1 MLDIFNKY
9 LHAIAAKFSHPET
22 SEMGYRTDFEI
33 LLQGIFEKINVRR
46 IDHDPKAK
54 HGNKPDFIV
63 MKNDIPILYI
73 EAKTIGE
80 SLDKIE
86 KSKQME
92 RYFGYANLVLTDY
105 VEFRF
110 YRNGMKYQEPIKIA
124 EYDLD
129 KRTLTPLP
137 DNFEFAAKTLIDFT
151 QSHKEPIK
159 SGEHLAKIMGGK
171 AQRIRDNIRE
181 VLAKKDEKK
190 PEILNVYNTIKKLL
204 VHDLSEED
212 FADMYAQ
219 TLVYGLFVARYYDNT
234 PENFSR
240 QEARDLVPA
249 SNPFLRHFFD
259 HIVGPDFDKR
269 LEYIVNELCEVFAH
283 ADVQQLMK
291 QYFGNGHAEFISA
304 SSDET
309 LKRVQGDNVGPD
321 PVIHFY
327 EDFLKEYDAELRKKM
342 GAYYTPLPVVR
353 FIVRSVDYL
362 LQKEFNLPSGLAD
375 TSKLENGVHRVQILD
390 PAVGTGTFL
399 SAVIREIY
407 LKLKNSGQ
415 IGRWTTYVHN
425 DLLPRLHGFELMM
438 APYTI
443 AHLKLSIAFKQTG
456 FKYFNRRLGIYLTN
470 SLEESETQQGLFT
483 GFGFAESIAEES
495 KEAAKIKNETPIMVV
510 IGNPPYSVSS
520 SNKGKWITELIKDYK
535 KDLNER
541 NIQPLS
547 DDYIKFMRYAE
558 HFIEKNKTGIV
569 AMITNNSFLDGI
581 IHRQMRKHL
590 LESFDEIYI
599 LDLHGSTKKKETA
612 PDGSK
617 DENVFDIQQ
626 GVAISVMIRKSDKK
640 EKLGT
645 VKFAEVYGTRRNK
658 FYFLNENVL
667 NSIKWKMIEYNE
679 PNYFFANKN
688 FENKG
693 TYYQSFNMTELMPLQ
708 ACGIVSARDSL
719 LVNFIKADAQKV
731 IENFNELGENEFRL
745 KYKLPKDS
753 RDWTYKDA
761 KEDIKHSKIEQIMYR
776 PFDIR
781 YIPYS
786 SQSKGII
793 EYPRFEIMMH
803 MIDQDNIGLVITKQ
817 LSTFDFQHV
826 FVSKAITD
834 KCTLSSQTKEAGYH
848 IPLYVISKD
857 GTKIPNLKKEIVEEI
872 EKTVGKVTPEDIL
885 DYIYAVLH
893 SPSYRE
899 KYKEFL
905 KIDFPRVPYPKD
917 KESFKK
923 LIKLGTELRS
933 LHLLESP
940 KVYQFITTYPVGGDN
955 KVEKVV
961 FSHSELVSES
971 IKRKD
976 KETLKQ
982 VQGDTG
988 RVYINKEQYFG
999 NVPEIAWNF
1008 YIGGYQPA
1016 QKWLKDR
1023 KGRTLTN
1030 SDIEHY
1036 QKIIVAL
1043 TETDRIMKEI
1053 NEINL

>member
-1 MLDIFNKY
+1 
-9 LHAIAAKFSHPET
+9 
-22 SEMGYRTDFEI
+22 MGYRTDFEV

-54 HGNKPDFIV
+54 YGNKPDFIV
-63 MKNDIPILYI
+63 MKDDIPILYI

-110 YRNGMKYQEPIKIA
+110 YRNGIKYQEPIKIA

-129 KRTLTPLP
+129 SRTLNPIP
-137 DNFEFAAKTLIDFT
+137 DNFEFLGKTLIDFT

-171 AQRIRDNIRE
+171 ARRIRDNIKE
-181 VLAKKDEKK
+181 VLAKKDERK

-204 VHDLSEED
+204 VHDLKEEE

-219 TLVYGLFVARYYDNT
+219 TLVYGLFVARYHDKT

-269 LEYIVNELCEVFAH
+269 LEFIINELCEVFAH

-291 QYFGNGHAEFISA
+291 QYFQDDLWGSTNE
-304 SSDET
+304 
-309 LKRVQGDNVGPD
+309 GPD

-362 LQKEFNLPSGLAD
+362 LQKEFNLPAGLAD
-375 TSKLENGVHRVQILD
+375 TSKLENGIHRVQILD

-407 LKLKNSGQ
+407 LKFKENGQ
-415 IGRWTTYVHN
+415 LGRWTTYVHN

-443 AHLKLSIAFKQTG
+443 AHLKLSMAFKQTG

-470 SLEESETQQGLFT
+470 SLEESGPREDLFT

-495 KEAAKIKNETPIMVV
+495 KEAAIIKNETPIMVV

-520 SNKGKWITELIKDYK
+520 SNKGKWITDLIKDYK

-547 DDYIKFMRYAE
+547 DDYIKFIRYAE
-558 HFIEKNKTGIV
+558 RFIEKNKTGIV

-590 LESFDEIYI
+590 LETFDEIYI

-626 GVAISVMIRKSDKK
+626 GVAISIMIRKSVNK
-640 EKLGT
+640 EKLGV
-645 VKFAEVYGTRRNK
+645 VKFSEFFGRRNHK
-658 FYFLNENVL
+658 FEKLEKSNLHNVNWQEL
-667 NSIKWKMIEYNE
+667 ISIE
-679 PNYFFANKN
+679 PNYFFTKKVFLEKNKYQN
-688 FENKG
+688 GIDLNKLFIFKSVGVVTSNDSVLLAENEI
-693 TYYQSFNMTELMPLQ
+693 ELRNKILSNLP
-708 ACGIVSARDSL
+708 
-719 LVNFIKADAQKV
+719 
-731 IENFNELGENEFRL
+731 NELFDS
-745 KYKLPKDS
+745 KLI
-753 RDWTYKDA
+753 TNYL
-761 KEDIKHSKIEQIMYR
+761 YR
-776 PFDIR
+776 PFDIKKIYYKTSLIGR
-781 YIPYS
+781 AREDLMQNFS
-786 SQSKGII
+786 TA
-793 EYPRFEIMMH
+793 
-803 MIDQDNIGLVITKQ
+803 NIGLIISKQFGSHKHFICFITN
-817 LSTFDFQHV
+817 S
-826 FVSKAITD
+826 IND
-834 KCTLSSQTKEAGYH
+834 KSSQPFAPYFNH
-848 IPLYVISKD
+848 PLYLVLKD
-857 GTKIPNLKKEIVEEI
+857 GTKTSNLKKEIVEEI

-917 KESFKK
+917 KDIFKK
-923 LIKLGTELRS
+923 LVALGTELRL
-933 LHLLESP
+933 LHLLELP
-940 KVYQFITTYPVGGDN
+940 KVDQFITTYPVDGN
-955 KVEKVV
+955 NEVEKVK
-961 FSHSELVSES
+961 FIPIQTSEVSKTSEVL
-971 IKRKD
+971 I
-976 KETLKQ
+976 
-982 VQGDTG
+982 TG
-988 RVYINKEQYFG
+988 NVWINKEQYFG

-1023 KGRTLTN
+1023 KGRKLTN

-1043 TETDRIMKEI
+1043 VETDRIMKEI
-1053 NEINL
+1053 DTIVNW

>member
-1 MLDIFNKY
+1 MKSLFEKY
-9 LHAIAAKFSHPET
+9 LNFISKKFSHAET

-54 HGNKPDFIV
+54 GGNKPDFIV
-63 MKNDIPILYI
+63 MNNEIPILYI

-110 YRNGMKYQEPIKIA
+110 YRNGIKYQEPIKFA
-124 EYDLD
+124 DYDLD
-129 KRTLTPLP
+129 SRTITSLP
-137 DNFEFAAKTLIDFT
+137 DKFEFAGNTLLQFT
-151 QSHKEPIK
+151 QTHKEPIR

-171 AQRIRDNIRE
+171 AQRIRDNIKE
-181 VLAKKDEKK
+181 VLSKKDEKK

-204 VHDLSEED
+204 VHDLGEEE

-219 TLVYGLFVARYYDNT
+219 TLVYGLFVARYHDET
-234 PENFSR
+234 PEKFSR

-249 SNPFLRHFFD
+249 SNPFLRNFFD
-259 HIVGPDFDKR
+259 HIVGPNFDKR
-269 LEYIVNELCEVFAH
+269 LEYIVNELCEVFSH
-283 ADVQQLMK
+283 ANIQQLMK
-291 QYFGNGHAEFISA
+291 QYFADDLWGKTHE
-304 SSDET
+304 
-309 LKRVQGDNVGPD
+309 GPD

-327 EDFLKEYDAELRKKM
+327 EDFLKEYDAGLRKKM

-375 TSKLENGVHRVQILD
+375 TSKLENGIHRVQILD

-399 SAVIREIY
+399 SSVIREIY

-415 IGRWTTYVHN
+415 LGRWTTYVHN

-443 AHLKLSIAFKQTG
+443 AHLKLSMAFKATG

-470 SLEESETQQGLFT
+470 SLEESESQQGLFT

-495 KEAAKIKNETPIMVV
+495 KEAALVKNKMPIMVV
-510 IGNPPYSVSS
+510 IGNPPYAGES
-520 SNKGKWITELIKDYK
+520 SNTSYKGNDIYKQEPSGGKLREKAGKW
-535 KDLNER
+535 LN
-541 NIQPLS
+541 
-547 DDYIKFMRYAE
+547 DDYVKFIRYAE
-558 HFIEKNKTGIV
+558 SMMEKTGNGIV
-569 AMITNNSFLDGI
+569 AMITAHGYIDNPTFRG
-581 IHRQMRKHL
+581 MRWQLMKT
-590 LESFDEIYI
+590 FDEIYI
-599 LDLHGSTKKKETA
+599 LDLHGNANKKEKA
-612 PDGSK
+612 PDGSDDK
-617 DENVFDIQQ
+617 NVFDIKQ
-626 GVAISVMIRKSDKK
+626 GVAIFLGIKK
-640 EKLGT
+640 NKLKNTDTKIFISHCFGS
-645 VKFAEVYGTRRNK
+645 RHNK
-658 FYFLNENVL
+658 FNYLSENKM
-667 NSIKWKMIEYNE
+667 NSVNWERLIPSA
-679 PNYFFANKN
+679 PNYEWVIRDEKNKREFANRISVTDLFITN
-688 FENKG
+688 
-693 TYYQSFNMTELMPLQ
+693 SV
-708 ACGIVSARDSL
+708 GIVTARDATTIQYTSDDI
-719 LVNFIKADAQKV
+719 NRV
-731 IENFNELGENEFRL
+731 IHDFMTLENEELRM
-745 KYKLPKDS
+745 KYNLGKDV
-753 RDWTYKDA
+753 RDWKVSLA
-761 KEDIKHSKIEQIMYR
+761 KEDIVRNFEENKIITINYR

-781 YIPYS
+781 WTFYTGNS
-786 SQSKGII
+786 RGFHCM
-793 EYPRFEIMMH
+793 PRGGVMQH
-803 MIDQDNIGLVITKQ
+803 LLKDNLALVVLRQVKAGD
-817 LSTFDFQHV
+817 SFQHV
-826 FVSKAITD
+826 FISRSIVESTLVSNRTSEID
-834 KCTLSSQTKEAGYH
+834 YVL
-848 IPLYVISKD
+848 PLYVYSND
-857 GTKIPNLKKEIVEEI
+857 NAKIPNLKKEIVDEI
-872 EKTVGKVTPEDIL
+872 EKIVGKVAPEDIL

-917 KESFKK
+917 KDTFKK
-923 LIKLGTELRS
+923 LVKLGTELRA

-940 KVYQFITTYPVGGDN
+940 KVNKFITTYPVSGN
-955 KVEKVV
+955 NEVEKVK
-961 FSHSELVSES
+961 FEKDAAHQQTQSDASSHPERSRRMTS
-971 IKRKD
+971 ISSSNY
-976 KETLKQ
+976 
-982 VQGDTG
+982 
-988 RVYINKEQYFG
+988 RVWINQSQYFG

-1043 TETDRIMKEI
+1043 VETDRIMKEI
-1053 NEINL
+1053 DKIKLYTK

>member
-1 MLDIFNKY
+1 MKSLFDKY
-9 LHAIAAKFSHPET
+9 LNSVSKKFLHSET

-54 HGNKPDFIV
+54 AGNKPDFIV

-73 EAKTIGE
+73 EAKIIGE

-110 YRNGMKYQEPIKIA
+110 YRNGIKYQEPIKFA
-124 EYDLD
+124 EYNIES
-129 KRTLTPLP
+129 RTITPLP
-137 DNFEFAAKTLIDFT
+137 DKFEFAAKTIIDFT

-171 AQRIRDNIRE
+171 AQRIRENIKD
-181 VLAKKDEKK
+181 VLSKKDEKK
-190 PEILNVYNTIKKLL
+190 PEILSVYNTIKKLL

-219 TLVYGLFVARYYDNT
+219 TLVYGLFVARYHDKT

-283 ADVQQLMK
+283 ADIQQLMK
-291 QYFGNGHAEFISA
+291 QYFADDLWGKTHE
-304 SSDET
+304 
-309 LKRVQGDNVGPD
+309 GPD

-327 EDFLKEYDAELRKKM
+327 EDFLKEYDADLRKKM
-342 GAYYTPLPVVR
+342 GAYYTPSPVVR

-362 LQKEFNLPSGLAD
+362 LQKEFNLPNGLAD
-375 TSKLENGVHRVQILD
+375 TSKLDNGTHRVQILD

-415 IGRWTTYVHN
+415 LGRWTTYVHN

-438 APYTI
+438 APYKI
-443 AHLKLSIAFKQTG
+443 AHLKLSMAFKATG

-470 SLEESETQQGLFT
+470 SLEETETQQGLFT

-495 KEAAKIKNETPIMVV
+495 KDAAKIKNETPIMVV
-510 IGNPPYSVSS
+510 IGNPPYSISS
-520 SNKGKWITELIKDYK
+520 SNKGKWITDLIKVYK
-535 KDLNER
+535 DNLNEKKI
-541 NIQPLS
+541 NID
-547 DDYIKFMRYAE
+547 DDYIKFIRYAE

-569 AMITNNSFLDGI
+569 AMITNNSFIDGI
-581 IHRQMRKHL
+581 THRQMRKHL
-590 LESFDEIYI
+590 LETFDEIYI
-599 LDLHGSTKKKETA
+599 LDLHGSSKKKETA

-626 GVAISVMIRKSDKK
+626 GVAISLLIRKDIEKK
-640 EKLGT
+640 SLGN
-645 VKFAEVYGTRRNK
+645 VYHLDIYGIRKNK
-658 FYFLNENVL
+658 FIKLDESNL
-667 NSIKWKMIEYNE
+667 KSIKWKKLEYKA
-679 PNYFFANKN
+679 PYYFFVPKDFRLEDEYYRLFKVTDLFNIYSAGIKTKVDNISVDFDKISLGKRIDDILTNKYSLQEVIQKFKLNPKTTWEYDNVLKAKYNNACLSVYDYRPLDKRFVYYDKN
-688 FENKG
+688 FLSRSRSQVMDNFYYKENVG
-693 TYYQSFNMTELMPLQ
+693 FETSRVGDYT
-708 ACGIVSARDSL
+708 
-719 LVNFIKADAQKV
+719 FI
-731 IENFNELGENEFRL
+731 
-745 KYKLPKDS
+745 
-753 RDWTYKDA
+753 
-761 KEDIKHSKIEQIMYR
+761 
-776 PFDIR
+776 
-781 YIPYS
+781 
-786 SQSKGII
+786 SQ
-793 EYPRFEIMMH
+793 
-803 MIDQDNIGLVITKQ
+803 NI
-817 LSTFDFQHV
+817 SDEH
-826 FVSKAITD
+826 FVSDNSFKF
-834 KCTLSSQTKEAGYH
+834 
-848 IPLYVISKD
+848 PLYVWTSD

-917 KESFKK
+917 KTTFKK
-923 LIKLGTELRS
+923 LVKFGTELRS
-933 LHLLESP
+933 LHLLESQ
-940 KVYQFITTYPVGGDN
+940 KVNQFITTYPITGN
-955 KVEKVV
+955 NEVEK
-961 FSHSELVSES
+961 
-971 IKRKD
+971 IKFEKAV
-976 KETLKQ
+976 TLRQ
-982 VQGDTG
+982 AQGDKKTNVSLNPLKTDTG
-988 RVYINKEQYFG
+988 KVYINKEQYFG

-1043 TETDRIMKEI
+1043 TETGRIMKEI
-1053 NEINL
+1053 DEVMQELLG

>member
-1 MLDIFNKY
+1 
-9 LHAIAAKFSHPET
+9 
-22 SEMGYRTDFEI
+22 MGYRKEFEI
-33 LLQGIFEKINVRR
+33 LLEEVFEKINVRR

-54 HGNKPDFIV
+54 AGNKPDFIV

-73 EAKTIGE
+73 EAKDIGV

-86 KSKQME
+86 KSEQMD

-110 YRNGMKYQEPIKIA
+110 YRNGLSYQDPIKIA
-124 EYDLD
+124 EYDL
-129 KRTLTPLP
+129 KNRTISPLAEHY
-137 DNFEFAAKTLIDFT
+137 DFAAKTLIDFT

-171 AQRIRDNIRE
+171 AQRIRDNIKDFQSRE
-181 VLAKKDEKK
+181 SEKSA
-190 PEILNVYNTIKKLL
+190 EITRVYETIKKFL
-204 VHDLSEED
+204 VHDLSED
-212 FADMYAQ
+212 AFADMYAQ
-219 TLVYGLFVARYYDNT
+219 TLVYGLFVARYHDNT

-240 QEARDLVPA
+240 REARDLVPA

-269 LEYIVNELCEVFAH
+269 LEYIVNELCEVFSH
-283 ADVQQLMK
+283 ADVQKLMK
-291 QYFGNGHAEFISA
+291 QYFKVDLWGETH
-304 SSDET
+304 DE
-309 LKRVQGDNVGPD
+309 PD

-342 GAYYTPLPVVR
+342 GAFYTPLPVVR
-353 FIVRSVDYL
+353 FIVRSVDGL

-375 TSKLENGVHRVQILD
+375 TSKLQNGTHRVQILD

-399 SAVIREIY
+399 SAAIRIIY
-407 LKLKNSGQ
+407 KRLLDEGQ
-415 IGRWTTYVHN
+415 KGRWHTYVHN

-443 AHLKLSIAFKQTG
+443 AHLKLSMAFKETG

-470 SLEESETQQGLFT
+470 SLEESEMQDSLFT

-495 KEAAKIKNETPIMVV
+495 KEAAVIKNETPIMVV

-520 SNKGKWITELIKDYK
+520 SNKGKWITDLIKDYK
-535 KDLNER
+535 KNLNER

-547 DDYIKFMRYAE
+547 DDYIKFIRYAE
-558 HFIEKNKTGIV
+558 HYIEKNKAGIV
-569 AMITNNSFLDGI
+569 AMITNNTFLDGI

-590 LESFDEIYI
+590 LETFDEIYV
-599 LDLHGSTKKKETA
+599 LDLHGNTKKKEKA
-612 PDGSK
+612 PNGSK

-626 GVAISVMIRKSDKK
+626 GVSISIMVRISDMK
-640 EKLGT
+640 EKLAT
-645 VKFAEVYGTRRNK
+645 VFHSDIYGTRKNK
-658 FYFLNENVL
+658 FKELNNSEINKIKWKKLNCNKPQYFFVEKDFGAIEKYNSGFAINEMFVQNSSGVKTHRDKFIL
-667 NSIKWKMIEYNE
+667 SFTKDELSKRIDDFVGEYDDNSIK
-679 PNYFFANKN
+679 A
-688 FENKG
+688 
-693 TYYQSFNMTELMPLQ
+693 
-708 ACGIVSARDSL
+708 
-719 LVNFIKADAQKV
+719 
-731 IENFNELGENEFRL
+731 
-745 KYKLPKDS
+745 KYKLKDT
-753 RDWTYKDA
+753 RDWKL
-761 KEDIKHSKIEQIMYR
+761 KEARIKVRKIDWEKFVRFYAYR
-776 PFDIR
+776 PFDERFIC
-781 YIPYS
+781 YS
-786 SQSKGII
+786 VDLIDRGTSRI
-793 EYPRFEIMMH
+793 ELMKNFFR
-803 MIDQDNIGLVITKQ
+803 DNLALITCRQ
-817 LSTFDFQHV
+817 LSTFDFQHA
-826 FVSKAITD
+826 FITRLVSDMCLIS
-834 KCTLSSQTKEAGYH
+834 LQTKETTY
-848 IPLYVISKD
+848 IFPLYIYAED
-857 GTKIPNLKKEIVEEI
+857 GTKTPNLKTEIVKEIKKI
-872 EKTVGKVTPEDIL
+872 AGKITPENIL

-917 KESFKK
+917 KTTFKK
-923 LIKLGTELRS
+923 LVTLGTELRQ

-940 KVYQFITTYPVGGDN
+940 IVNKFITTYPVPGN
-955 KVEKVV
+955 NEVEKVR
-961 FSHSELVSES
+961 F
-971 IKRKD
+971 
-976 KETLKQ
+976 ETLKQ

-988 RVYINKEQYFG
+988 KVFINKEQYFG
-999 NVPEIAWNF
+999 KVPETAWNF

-1043 TETDRIMKEI
+1043 TGTERIMKEI
-1053 NEINL
+1053 ENVFSL

>member
-1 MLDIFNKY
+1 MKKEFENY
-9 LHAIAAKFSHPET
+9 LKSVRVKFSRIET

-73 EAKTIGE
+73 EAKAIGE

-92 RYFGYANLVLTDY
+92 RYFGYDNLVLTDY

-110 YRNGMKYQEPIKIA
+110 YRNGLRYQEPIKIA

-129 KRTLTPLP
+129 KRTLTPLA

-309 LKRVQGDNVGPD
+309 LKRVHGDNVGPD

-443 AHLKLSIAFKQTG
+443 AHLKLSMAFKQTG

-590 LESFDEIYI
+590 LETFDEIYI

-645 VKFAEVYGTRRNK
+645 VKFAEVFGLRENK
-658 FYFLNENVL
+658 FYFLDENTL
-667 NSIKWKMIEYNE
+667 NTINWKKLEFSG
-679 PNYFFANKN
+679 PNYFYTNK
-688 FENKG
+688 
-693 TYYQSFNMTELMPLQ
+693 SFGNNYKYELEEYNN
-708 ACGIVSARDSL
+708 GINLRILFPKNSMGIATGNDSQLVSISKEIISKKYSSS
-719 LVNFIKADAQKV
+719 FI
-731 IENFNELGENEFRL
+731 F
-745 KYKLPKDS
+745 Y
-753 RDWTYKDA
+753 
-761 KEDIKHSKIEQIMYR
+761 YR

-781 YIPYS
+781 YTIFDQKILQRARFDLMKNYLLGKNLGLNIVR
-786 SQSKGII
+786 QSKGKGI
-793 EYPRFEIMMH
+793 EVLVS
-803 MIDQDNIGLVITKQ
+803 DNLTNRDFITNH
-817 LSTFDFQHV
+817 TYNF
-826 FVSKAITD
+826 
-834 KCTLSSQTKEAGYH
+834 
-848 IPLYVISKD
+848 PLYLFSKD

-893 SPSYRE
+893 SPTYRE

-917 KESFKK
+917 KDTFKK
-923 LIKLGTELRS
+923 LVKLGTELRS

-940 KVYQFITTYPVGGDN
+940 KVHQFITTYPVEGDN
-955 KVEKVV
+955 EVEKVRFV
-961 FSHSELVSES
+961 IDV
-971 IKRKD
+971 
-976 KETLKQ
+976 TLRQ
-982 VQGDTG
+982 AQGDKDSNVSLNLSKTDIG
-988 RVYINKEQYFG
+988 KVYINKEQYFG

-1023 KGRTLTN
+1023 KGRVLTN

-1043 TETDRIMKEI
+1043 TETGKIMKEI
-1053 NEINL
+1053 DKIIQP